1 MPLGIESHVYLE
13 LRISHSEARVAAK
26 RDTSTRDN
34 SVECK

>member
-13 LRISHSEARVAAK
+13 LRISHNEVKVAAK
-26 RDTSTRDN
+26 RDISTHDN